1 MKQGF
6 SNLRF
11 LAAILAAKLSIVIL
25 RLLRSGGTSLP
36 GKLALKLHPKI
47 LDRLSGLFRV
57 TIITGTNGKT
67 TTSRIVQQRMEQ
79 NR

>member
-25 RLLRSGGTSLP
+25 RLFRSGGTSLP
-36 GKLALKLHPKI
+36 GKL
-47 LDRLSGLFRV
+47 G
-57 TIITGTNGKT
+57 
-67 TTSRIVQQRMEQ
+67 
-79 NR
+79 